1 MEQNLSQYHIFYV
14 TARCG
19 NISKASRELF
29 ISQPAVSKAI
39 QKLEQTL
46 NTVLFRRG
54 SRGVTLTE
62 DGELLYRH
70 VREAFT
76 SLEAA
81 EQSLERKHALGIS
94 HLRIGASTT
103 LCKYV
108 LLPYLQRFIQLHPHV
123 KITITCQSTYRTLAL
138 LQEEKIDIGLVGQP
152 DTLKGCEFQ
161 HLQSIQ
167 DTFVASAAYLSNL
180 SLREEDSDLFH
191 TATFMMLDE
200 ENITRQ
206 FINNYFREHGIE
218 LRNILEISTMDL
230 LIEFAR
236 IGMGAACVI
245 REFVQ
250 TDLDSGNLVEVPLG
264 IRFPARKIGFA
275 WTKESR
281 ELAPVRE
288 FLELPG

>member
-1 MEQNLSQYHIFYV
+1 M
-14 TARCG
+14 
-19 NISKASRELF
+19 
-29 ISQPAVSKAI
+29 
-39 QKLEQTL
+39 
-46 NTVLFRRG
+46 
-54 SRGVTLTE
+54 TLTE

-161 HLQSIQ
+161 PLQSIQ
-167 DTFVASAAYLSNL
+167 DTFVATAAYLSNL